1 MASKNATPERKN
13 ATWHFIVPLECN
25 KVWKV
30 PLNNASI
37 IQIPYRAK
45 KCREN
50 ASTITKCQVWPIQ
63 RFKIPKRRRS
73 SQDPKTSDPF
83 FMLYTVHAKYWF
95 LSLFCMRVHHIV
107 DDADLIAY
115 QMWNEFTCFTSV
127 GIKLCVNWG
136 IHYEI
141 LWLHCMSSNLIAYD
155 AMCTYCVDVRWST
168 HPLKQMR
175 CVSYLYVI
183 CGRNNNECWRSWLK

>member
-1 MASKNATPERKN
+1 MVIAEAVKRDLRSYLYRLHLMSEGRWNATEHE
-13 ATWHFIVPLECN
+13 TWGQRTAQED
-25 KVWKV
+25 
-30 PLNNASI
+30 
-37 IQIPYRAK
+37 R
-45 KCREN
+45 
-50 ASTITKCQVWPIQ
+50 VWPIR